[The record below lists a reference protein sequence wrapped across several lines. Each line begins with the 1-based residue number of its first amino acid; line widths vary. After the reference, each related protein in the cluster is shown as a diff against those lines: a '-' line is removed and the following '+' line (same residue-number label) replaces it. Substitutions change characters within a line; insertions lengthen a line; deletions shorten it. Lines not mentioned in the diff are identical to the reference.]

1 MKDQESTGRIARAR
15 FCQNPSPPPYQ
26 AGWFL
31 VDQAKCPDALKTLFE
46 TEQRPQYDL
55 PYLYSG
61 FNEQA
66 YHGPLLIE
74 PVEEACRDWLE
85 RWLADGKA
93 LALYGQN
100 LSIETVRDHWVSL
113 NWINTPTGEG
123 FFRYAAPASFAGVG
137 LSLSLHQCQRLL
149 GPFAAIQGCHAGVH
163 WSLEHYD
170 SDNSVTSVGAD
181 PGTFQFTSNNVA
193 AIVAYRRR
201 LLAHSL
207 AEQHQLPPQLLE
219 DWFSQLTSL
228 GAPTEKAL
236 VEASELLITAGC
248 TALIGDQLK
257 ETLRCAG
264 DAWSDRLEAL
274 ADMDDLQEGP

>member
-1 MKDQESTGRIARAR
+1 MKDHEPTGRITRVR
-15 FCQNPSPPPYQ
+15 FCQNPSHPPYQ
-26 AGWFL
+26 ADWFL

-61 FNEQA
+61 FSEQA

-74 PVEEACRDWLE
+74 PVGEGCRAWLE
-85 RWLADGKA
+85 RWLAKGKA
-93 LALYGQN
+93 LALYGRN
-100 LSIETVRDHWVSL
+100 LSVETVRDHWVSL
-113 NWINTPTGEG
+113 NWITTPTGEG
-123 FFRYAAPASFAGVG
+123 FFRYADPASFAGVG
-137 LSLSLHQCQRLL
+137 PSLSPHQCQRLL
-149 GPFAAIQGCHAGVH
+149 GPHTAIEGCHAGVR
-163 WSLEHYD
+163 WSLERYD

-193 AIVAYRRR
+193 AIEAYRRR

-228 GAPTEKAL
+228 GASTEKAL

-264 DAWSDRLEAL
+264 DAWSDRIEAL

>member
-1 MKDQESTGRIARAR
+1 MKDHESTGQIAPAR

-123 FFRYAAPASFAGVG
+123 FFRYADPASFAGVG

-149 GPFAAIQGCHAGVH
+149 GHSQRYRVVMPASIGRWSTTIATIPSHQWARILAPFSSHRIM
-163 WSLEHYD
+163 
-170 SDNSVTSVGAD
+170 
-181 PGTFQFTSNNVA
+181 
-193 AIVAYRRR
+193 
-201 LLAHSL
+201 
-207 AEQHQLPPQLLE
+207 
-219 DWFSQLTSL
+219 SQ
-228 GAPTEKAL
+228 P
-236 VEASELLITAGC
+236 
-248 TALIGDQLK
+248 
-257 ETLRCAG
+257 
-264 DAWSDRLEAL
+264 
-274 ADMDDLQEGP
+274 